1 MSAHAL
7 LSPSSAER
15 WLACTP
21 SARFE
26 EQIPVIREG
35 EYTSE
40 GTLAHELAALALAVR
55 ATGVEQEEFSRSRAL
70 ILSNPAY
77 DPAMA
82 AHADD
87 YAALVMEGG
96 GEVLIE
102 HRIAIPDVSPLCW
115 GTADAVSVSGDTLR
129 IYDYKYGEG
138 VQVRAAHNPQL
149 MLYALGMLADSDAKP
164 GGLITRVVLTIYQP
178 RAKGESTWETT
189 PEALRQWAAEYV
201 RPRAEAAIGG
211 RGDFVTGDHCQFCRA
226 RTSCRA
232 YYQRFGELLGL
243 ADGRELSA
251 GERRQVLDEGSRLK
265 TWINAVQSEAV
276 DRLLAGHAIDGYKV
290 VEGRGSRTFADERAV
305 ALALIDGGALPADEV
320 YTYKLRS
327 LTDLEKVLGK
337 KRFAETLGHLVTRKA
352 GAPTLA
358 PADDP
363 RPEWGAA
370 AAAEYD
376 LDDLL

>member
-35 EYTSE
+35 EYTSA
-40 GTLAHELAALALAVR
+40 GTLAHELAALTLGLRTGAVDSTDFAHQR
-55 ATGVEQEEFSRSRAL
+55 NT
-70 ILSNPAY
+70 ILTNPAY
-77 DPAMA
+77 DPTMA
-82 AHADD
+82 GHADD

-96 GEVLIE
+96 GEVRIE

-115 GTADAVSVSGDTLR
+115 GTADAVSVWDDTLR
-129 IYDYKYGEG
+129 VFDYKYGEG

-149 MLYALGMLADSDAKP
+149 MLYALGMLHLLEV
-164 GGLITRVVLTIYQP
+164 GGPCITRVVLTIYQP
-178 RAKGESTWETT
+178 RAKGESTWGTT

-232 YYQRFGELLGL
+232 YYAEFAGLLNL
-243 ADGRELSA
+243 CDKRELSA
-251 GERRQVLDEGSRLK
+251 AERRVVLDEGPRLK
-265 TWINAVQSEAV
+265 TWINAVQGEAV

-290 VEGRGSRTFADERAV
+290 VEGRGSRAFSDERAV
-305 ALALIDGGALPADEV
+305 ALALIDGGVLPADEV

-327 LTDLEKVLGK
+327 LTDLEKLLGK
-337 KRFAETLGHLVTRKA
+337 RRFAETLGHLVTRKA